1 MSFFKCLE
9 FHVKRI
15 KKEKK
20 IISIEMFERYL
31 ERLNTCN
38 ILSDI

>member
-1 MSFFKCLE
+1 MSFFKYLE

-15 KKEKK
+15 KKEKE

-31 ERLNTCN
+31 ERLNTYN